1 MHLQESIGAHP
12 TREVIMDA
20 WVWILIGVIVLA
32 VIAAVVFAVAQQRRR
47 AQLRESFGPEYD
59 RTIARE
65 GDVRRGESD
74 LMARRER
81 LAKLDIRPLSP
92 SSRDAYR
99 DSWEQTQARFV
110 DNPAEALAQADALII
125 AVMEERG
132 YPMNDFE
139 RRAEDV
145 SVDHADVVQ
154 HYRAAHDIST
164 RLDPNGSPGS
174 TPSDVSTE
182 DLRQGLVHYR
192 ALFQELL
199 ESEQDEPTQ
208 DHATG

>member
-1 MHLQESIGAHP
+1 
-12 TREVIMDA
+12 MDA

-99 DSWEQTQARFV
+99 HSWEQTQARFV

-154 HYRAAHDIST
+154 HYRAAHDISS
-164 RLDPNGSPGS
+164 RLDDHDGSPGS

-182 DLRQGLVHYR
+182 DMRQGLVHYR

-208 DHATG
+208 DRATG

>member
-1 MHLQESIGAHP
+1 
-12 TREVIMDA
+12 MDT

-32 VIAAVVFAVAQQRRR
+32 VIAVVVIAVARQHRRTE
-47 AQLRESFGPEYD
+47 LRESFGAEYD

-74 LMARRER
+74 LIARRER
-81 LAKLDIRPLSP
+81 RAHLDIRPLSP
-92 SSRDAYR
+92 SSRDAYA
-99 DSWEQTQARFV
+99 DSWEQTQGRFV
-110 DNPAEALAQADALII
+110 DNPAVALAQADALII

-139 RRAEDV
+139 RRAEDI
-145 SVDHADVVQ
+145 SVDHPDVVQ

-164 RLDPNGSPGS
+164 RLDDDDAAAGPTMSH
-174 TPSDVSTE
+174 VSTE
-182 DLRQGLVHYR
+182 DMRQGLVHYR

-199 ESEQDEPTQ
+199 EPDQEQPSKDR
-208 DHATG
+208 AAS